1 MSIQLK
7 IARSTVEKDQV
18 YQLRSKV
25 FIEEEKRFDLSTE
38 HIYDRFDSFN
48 ETSNFLAFSD
58 NSPVAGIR
66 LVLDNPVG
74 LPAEEAF
81 DFGPLRQSLSG
92 GCATVGW
99 FCIRKQ
105 FRRHPGLVVSLI
117 QMCFRKMRQH
127 GARHVL
133 AVMYP
138 PALPLLSRLVGAQPL
153 GPEIMD
159 HALGVGIVPVHVD
172 LENLPM
178 GSRERFLDPD
188 EHLFEDSAERRLF
201 RRDETIVSHGDS
213 DHHVYQI
220 MRGVVRAHRPV
231 EGAHRS
237 AGSEDKEAF
246 TLLLGPGQIFGE
258 LSALDGRGANQ
269 TMVAHSE
276 DVDVMVWPRQSFT
289 DQMYAS
295 PERMMR
301 LCRMMAE
308 SLRRT
313 YEQPE
318 ADPSAALAA
327 RLLVGASGQGR
338 RPVDARWLAGQC
350 GLDRQTFTRVV
361 LPWEAEHVIEADEKN
376 KRIWVI
382 DGGRLAREA
391 RL

>member
-7 IARSTVEKDQV
+7 VAQSTVEKANV
-18 YQLRSKV
+18 YQLRYKV
-25 FIEEEKRFDLSTE
+25 FIEEERRFDLSTE

-48 ETSNFLAFSD
+48 ETSNFLAYSD
-58 NSPVAGIR
+58 NVPVAGIR

-81 DFGPLRQSLSG
+81 DFGPLRRSLSG

-133 AVMYP
+133 AVMHP
-138 PALPLLSRLVGAQPL
+138 PALPLLSRLVGARPL
-153 GPEIMD
+153 GPEIED

-172 LENLPM
+172 LEELPS
-178 GSRERFLDPD
+178 GSRERFMDPD
-188 EHLFEDSAERRLF
+188 EHLFEDSAERCLF
-201 RRDETIVSHGDS
+201 RRNETIVAHGDE
-213 DHHVYQI
+213 DEHVYQI
-220 MRGVVRAHRPV
+220 MRGVVRAQDPEV
-231 EGAHRS
+231 FEGKVGEELKMS
-237 AGSEDKEAF
+237 PG
-246 TLLLGPGQIFGE
+246 LLLGPGQVFGE
-258 LSALDGRGANQ
+258 LSALDGGASSQ
-269 TMVAHSE
+269 TMIAHSE
-276 DVDVMVWPRQSFT
+276 DVDVMVWPRKSFM
-289 DQMYAS
+289 DQMYGS
-295 PERMMR
+295 PERMMQ
-301 LCRMMAE
+301 LCKVMARKVRNTFE
-308 SLRRT
+308 V
-313 YEQPE
+313 PE
-318 ADPSAALAA
+318 RDPSTALAA

-350 GLDRQTFTRVV
+350 GLDRKSLTRVV
-361 LPWEAEHVIEADEKN
+361 MPWEEDHMIEADEKH
-376 KRIWVI
+376 KSIWVI